1 MFRGLIVVW
10 LLGTLLVGPVVL
22 LGQHSVRFTSL
33 GVKDGMS
40 SNSINA
46 ILKDRMGILWFGTAD
61 GLNKFDGLHFSV
73 YRASLTDSAALK
85 ANQVVCLLED
95 SQGRIWVGTG
105 DGGVSV
111 LNRETGDFKTYHP
124 SVGRGL
130 INSSIKSLDEDDQGN
145 IWIGHFSGV
154 SILDPATD
162 KVIELPVRRPGE
174 SESRVV
180 LCFYLDDKGTI
191 WLGTDAGLCRYIRDT
206 QTFAWYQ
213 PEQGANDLLSGT
225 MVKSIVGDAE
235 GAMWVGT
242 SIGVVRIKGDM
253 INRFHTGNSG
263 LSSDYVHCMT
273 LSDGG
278 IWIGTEN
285 GISIYDF
292 ATGSFSALP
301 PDPSNK
307 FGLANRSVRTI
318 FTDRTGVY
326 WIGTFRGGV
335 NVYDRNLTLF
345 GLIRHELV
353 PRPLVTGPIVTSFA
367 EDFRGNVY
375 VGTDGHG
382 LRYFDIAR
390 QEIRDP
396 DLRIPPAF
404 IKHTVAL
411 LVDSNGEL
419 WIGTFGNGLINY
431 DPVSG
436 RYRQYRLGSGAG
448 HISSDQVSCLMEDH
462 FGKIWVGTNGG
473 GISIIEKS
481 RSTVQQVSKERESPI
496 GTLPVNG
503 YIRDIVE
510 DADGNIWVASYG
522 TGIAVYRV
530 KENSFAWLNTDN
542 SGLPNNYVLSLLC
555 DSNARMWAGTSGGLC
570 SFDRATGKFTVYS
583 EEEGLV
589 NNEVCKIL
597 DDGTGRL
604 WVSTNKGI
612 SSFDKRS
619 KRFKNYGPE
628 NGVQDNNFVNG
639 SGLNHRTG
647 RMFFGGADGF
657 NFFSV
662 SDLRTNTNLPS
673 ILLTELKIANETIK
687 PSADGPLRV
696 DINVADSIF
705 LDHGHDFS
713 ISFAAL
719 DYTIPGANQF
729 RCFLEG
735 YDKSW
740 NDIGHQHTLY
750 YTNLSP
756 GEYVLK
762 IRGSNNDLVWN
773 EQAKELA
780 IFIAPPFYLTPLA
793 YLIYACVLL
802 GGLYTLR
809 LIGIRRIRARYRM
822 EEDRLRS
829 EHRIAQVEKQKE
841 MESMKVRFLQN
852 LSHELKTPL
861 SLITLP
867 VEKLIANNRDAGQVE
882 LLDVIKRNT
891 ARLRNLV
898 NQLLDFKRIEAR
910 ELKVNLIAKDIVAFA
925 ADISTSFFAL
935 SDKEQVHFSFHSNV
949 SRFETEFD
957 ADKMESIIFNLLSNA
972 FKFTKKNGF
981 VTLQLDAE
989 ETETPQEWIQLTL
1002 TVKDSGIGIP
1012 EGERHRILKRFGQL
1026 PLPNDIVNNG
1036 NGIGLSI
1043 VNEYVKLLGGTL
1055 AVSGSPGH
1063 GTTFCVTLRQKVL
1076 DIRHHDAVDK
1086 AGDSARFDIRSNG
1099 ADDEER
1105 TNARILVIEDHFDFR
1120 KILVDDLSEYEVY
1133 EATDGKEGW
1142 KKVLALHPDLIV
1154 CDITMP
1160 MLDGLALTR
1169 KIRED
1174 KRTKHIPVILL
1185 TALEGED
1192 DHIQG
1197 LLSGAND
1204 FISKPYKTELL
1215 KSKIESLLQLRNLSK
1230 EVYSK
1235 QIELTSTP
1243 EAITSED
1250 AKLLRKINEYITEN
1264 ISNEN
1269 LSVSDMSAILGI
1281 SRATLYYR
1289 VLELTGL
1296 SPVEY
1301 IRNVKLEKSMALLE
1315 KSGMSVSQ
1323 VAYLTGFGTPNYF
1336 SKVFRS
1342 KYGKSPSE
1350 VKKSV
1355 DHVKK

>member
-1 MFRGLIVVW
+1 MFRRLIVVW
-10 LLGTLLVGPVVL
+10 LFGALFVAPVAL
-22 LGQHSVRFTSL
+22 LGQHTVRFTSL

-40 SNSINA
+40 SNAINA
-46 ILKDRMGILWFGTAD
+46 ILKDRKGILWFGTDD
-61 GLNKFDGLHFSV
+61 GLNKFDGLDFSV
-73 YRASLTDSAALK
+73 YRASLADSTALQ
-85 ANQVVCLLED
+85 ANQVVCLMED
-95 SQGRIWVGTG
+95 SRGRIWVGTG
-105 DGGVSV
+105 GGGVSV
-111 LNRETGDFKTYHP
+111 LNRETGLFKTYHP
-124 SVGRGL
+124 SLGRGL
-130 INSSIKSLDEDDQGN
+130 INSSIKSLGEDDQGN
-145 IWIGHFSGV
+145 IWVGHFSGV
-154 SILDPATD
+154 SILDPETD
-162 KVIELPVRRPGE
+162 KVIELPVRKPAE
-174 SESRVV
+174 TESRVV
-180 LCFYLDDKGTI
+180 LCFYLDGKGAM
-191 WLGTDAGLCRYIRDT
+191 WLGTDAGLCRYNRGT
-206 QTFAWYQ
+206 QTFTWYEPQ
-213 PEQGANDLLSGT
+213 RGDGLLSTT

-235 GAMWVGT
+235 GAMWMGT
-242 SIGVVRIKGDM
+242 SVGVVRITGDT
-253 INRFHTGNSG
+253 IDRFHTGNSG
-263 LSSDYVHCMT
+263 LSSDYVHCLT
-273 LSDGG
+273 LSDGS

-307 FGLANRSVRTI
+307 FGLANRSVRAI
-318 FTDRTGVY
+318 FTDPTGVF

-345 GLIRHELV
+345 GLIRHELA
-353 PRPLVTGPIVTSFA
+353 PRPLATGPIVTSFA
-367 EDFRGNVY
+367 EDPQGNVY

-382 LRYFDIAR
+382 LRYFDITQLA
-390 QEIRDP
+390 ISDP
-396 DLRIPPAF
+396 GVHIPPSL
-404 IKHTVAL
+404 IKHIIAL
-411 LVDSNGEL
+411 LVDSKGQL

-431 DPVSG
+431 DPSSG
-436 RYRQYRLGSGAG
+436 RYRQYRRGRGAG
-448 HISSDQVSCLMEDH
+448 DISHDQVSCLMEDR
-462 FGKIWVGTNGG
+462 FGRIWVGTNGG
-473 GISIIEKS
+473 GVSIIGKN
-481 RSTVQQVSKERESPI
+481 RNAVLQISKDHESAI

-510 DADGNIWVASYG
+510 DAAGNTWLASYG
-522 TGIAVYRV
+522 TGIAVYHA
-530 KENSFAWLNTDN
+530 KDSSFAWLNMDN
-542 SGLPNNYVLSLLC
+542 SGLPNNYVLSLFC
-555 DSNARMWAGTSGGLC
+555 GSNARMWAGTTGGLC
-570 SFDRATGKFTVYS
+570 AFDEATEKSAVYS
-583 EEEGLV
+583 EAQGLA

-604 WVSTNKGI
+604 WVSTNRGI
-612 SSFDKRS
+612 SSFDKVS
-619 KRFKNYGPE
+619 KRFKNYGPK

-639 SGLNHRTG
+639 AGLHHRSGL
-647 RMFFGGADGF
+647 MFFGGADGF

-662 SDLRTNTNLPS
+662 SDLRANANLPS
-673 ILLTELKIANETIK
+673 ILFTELKIANQTIK
-687 PSADGPLRV
+687 PGADGPLKV

-705 LDHGHDFS
+705 LDYGHDFS

-762 IRGSNNDLVWN
+762 VKGSNNDLVWN
-773 EQAKELA
+773 DEARELA

-793 YLIYACVLL
+793 YLIYACLLL

-809 LIGIRRIRARYRM
+809 LTGIRRIRAKYRV

-867 VEKLIANNRDAGQVE
+867 VEKLLARNRDAGQVE

-910 ELKVNLIAKDIVAFA
+910 ELNVNLIAKDIVAFT

-981 VTLQLDAE
+981 VTLHLDAE
-989 ETETPQEWIQLTL
+989 ETEAPQEQVQLTL

-1012 EGERHRILKRFGQL
+1012 EGDRRRILKRFGQL
-1026 PLPNDIVNNG
+1026 APPSDIVNNG

-1055 AVSGSPGH
+1055 TVSGSPGH
-1063 GTTFCVTLRQKVL
+1063 GTTFCVTLSQKVL
-1076 DIRHHDAVDK
+1076 DIRYHDAVDN
-1086 AGDSARFDIRSNG
+1086 AHEFDVHGNG
-1099 ADDEER
+1099 AAKEER
-1105 TNARILVIEDHFDFR
+1105 TNARVLVIEDHFDFR
-1120 KILVDDLSEYEVY
+1120 KILVDDLSEYEIY
-1133 EATDGKEGW
+1133 EATDGKDGW
-1142 KKVLALHPDLIV
+1142 KKALALHPDVIV
-1154 CDITMP
+1154 SDISMP
-1160 MLDGLALTR
+1160 ILDGLALTR
-1169 KIRED
+1169 KIRDD
-1174 KRTKHIPVILL
+1174 KRTKHIPIILL
-1185 TALEGED
+1185 TALESED
-1192 DHIQG
+1192 DHIRG

-1215 KSKIESLLQLRNLSK
+1215 KSKIESLLQLKNLSK

-1235 QIELTSTP
+1235 QIEFTSTP
-1243 EAITSED
+1243 ETITSED
-1250 AKLLRKINEYITEN
+1250 AKLLRKINDYITEN

-1269 LSVSDMSAILGI
+1269 LSVSDMSASLGL
-1281 SRATLYYR
+1281 SRATLYHR

-1301 IRNVKLEKSMALLE
+1301 IRDIKLEKSMMLLE
-1315 KSGMSVSQ
+1315 KSGMSVSE
-1323 VAYLTGFGTPNYF
+1323 VAYRIGFSTPNYF
-1336 SKVFRS
+1336 SKVFRN
-1342 KYGKSPSE
+1342 KYGRSPSE
-1350 VKKSV
+1350 IKKSV
-1355 DHVKK
+1355 DPVKK